1 MKKIMVVDDA
11 EDIRHVLRL
20 YLKNAGYQV
29 IEAAHGKE
37 ALKLLESEAIS
48 LMILDIM
55 MPVMDG
61 FDLIRALGQSRAFP
75 VIFLSARSA
84 VQDKIQGLHL
94 GADDYIEKPF
104 DPGELLARVM
114 AVLRRSS
121 ASASPPSKKTNGD
134 LVWDGEN
141 RHIYFKGQRMDL
153 TAKEYLL
160 LALFMERPGKVY
172 TKREIYETL
181 WEEPYMYDDNT
192 IMVHISKLREKIEAN
207 PKKPEYIQTIRGIGY
222 MMKDLGRG

>member
-1 MKKIMVVDDA
+1 MKTIMVVDDA
-11 EDIRHVLRL
+11 VDIREVLKL
-20 YLKNAGYQV
+20 YLKNAGYRV
-29 IEAAHGKE
+29 LEAANGKE
-37 ALKLLESEAIS
+37 ALRLLERETIS

-55 MPVMDG
+55 MPEMDG
-61 FDLIRALGQSRAFP
+61 FDLIKALGSSRAFP

-114 AVLRRSS
+114 AILRRTGQTEII
-121 ASASPPSKKTNGD
+121 PVKKVNGD
-134 LVWDGEN
+134 LVWEPEN
-141 RHIYFKGQRMDL
+141 RHIYFKGERMDL

-160 LALFMERPGKVY
+160 LALFMEKPGKVY

-192 IMVHISKLREKIEAN
+192 IMVHISKLRDKIEAN
-207 PKKPEYIQTIRGIGY
+207 PKKPVYIQTIRGIGY
-222 MMKDLGRG
+222 MMKDLNHG

>member
-11 EDIRHVLRL
+11 EDIRQVLKL

-29 IEAAHGKE
+29 IEAANGRE
-37 ALKLLESEAIS
+37 ALKLLESESIS

-61 FDLIRALGQSRAFP
+61 FEVIKALGKTRAFP

-84 VQDKIQGLHL
+84 VQDKIQGLNL
-94 GADDYIEKPF
+94 GADDYMEKPF

-114 AVLRRSS
+114 AVLRRSGGS
-121 ASASPPSKKTNGD
+121 QTPSKKTNGD
-134 LVWDGEN
+134 LVWDLEN
-141 RHIYFKGQRMDL
+141 RHIYFKGERMDL
-153 TAKEYLL
+153 TAKEYQL

-172 TKREIYETL
+172 TKREIYESL